1 MSIKHPKILYL
12 FSAPLVAPDGSPL
25 DALDMKIERNA
36 LMRELSAC
44 KKRISLRIGHA
55 TVSELARSIAEGF
68 NILFV
73 SSHGHGK
80 FLLFEDGKG
89 GSQLITGDY
98 LKRFICMGGPFELAI
113 VSACHSEKIAALLV
127 EAGIPHVVSIK
138 HDVPVLDRAAIV
150 FVGQFF
156 RSLFRG
162 DSVQKAFEMANLV
175 VEGNPESINAESHFE
190 FTDYRK
196 RGPPVPA
203 EKKFILLPQE
213 GIHSEPLISQKV
225 PEGALVIEEPLPSP
239 SNLPV
244 KPQSFTGRSV
254 EMHDL
259 INELFINRIVTI
271 TGGGGIGKTTLAI
284 EVARWFCSGS
294 YFPDGVYYIDLR
306 QTDTTNRIID
316 LIGATL
322 EVQFS
327 ELRDVITYLQN
338 SHCLFLLDN
347 AEDILW
353 KNESTMQELVDSI
366 LKFTPYTKLLITS
379 QRPIGGNLY
388 EPERVYRIYSLEQ
401 NYASLL
407 FLATT
412 KRRMLTKERESPTF
426 SRLIEQLGGHPLSI
440 VLTARQLVPGILLE
454 DILERIEVY
463 KAKAIRIENITDRDL
478 EHGESLVASLASAYH
493 MLSDEAKTLFEVFS
507 LLPAGAQEE
516 MLRRIF
522 GDTAWE
528 HVQELNDASL
538 VEIRDRR
545 VTMLPP
551 VRLFA
556 MSVAPDEIREYY
568 GPKIVE
574 FLGKYAEK
582 SYLFHGTRNAK
593 EYRFYFAVDEPNL
606 RAAVDLPCAP
616 PQTAKESSALGLLG
630 HRLILLYMRHSR
642 HKEAEE
648 VGNKVLS
655 NLEKLHDQLG
665 VANSLTS
672 LGLLAIQRG
681 APEEARSRYEK
692 ALRICRDINA
702 ELSEANT
709 LKFLGDL
716 DRRLGDLE
724 KSRIRYEKA
733 LRIYQYMDADLNK
746 ANIIMHLGEL
756 AMWSGDFEKSREKYE
771 KALLIY
777 QHVGETLGEANIFMH
792 LGDLEMWSGDFEK
805 SRKKYEKALRIYQHI
820 DEKEGEAWSLIRL
833 GQWAAFADELD
844 LAGTYLNDAFAICR
858 EIEAFEEQANAH
870 MVKALI
876 LLKYYDTKNAKYEF
890 DSCSSAQDRIH
901 SHCEAAYWLTLYAVH
916 LELHDFREGALMC
929 LEYAEKFASK
939 TRNQHLQNQVELQR
953 TAVFNSINKIN

>member
-25 DALDMKIERNA
+25 DALDMKTERNA

-44 KKRISLRIGHA
+44 KKGVSLRIGYA
-55 TVSELARSIAEGF
+55 TVNELARSIAEGF

-73 SSHGHGK
+73 SSHDHEE

-98 LKRFICMGGPFELAI
+98 LKRFVRMGGPFELAI

-127 EAGIPHVVSIK
+127 KAGIPHVVSIK
-138 HDVPVLDRAAIV
+138 YDVPVLDHAAIF

-162 DSVQKAFEMANLV
+162 DSVQKAFEMAKLV
-175 VEGNPESINAESHFE
+175 VEGNLESINAKGHLA

-196 RGPPVPA
+196 RGPSVPE
-203 EKKFILLPQE
+203 EKKFILLPQ
-213 GIHSEPLISQKV
+213 GSTHSEPLLSQEV
-225 PEGALVIEEPLPSP
+225 PQGALIIEEPLPSP

-254 EMHDL
+254 EMHDI
-259 INELFINRIVTI
+259 INELFTTRIVTI

-294 YFPDGVYYIDLR
+294 HFPDGVYYIDLR
-306 QTDTTNRIID
+306 QTDTADRIID

-327 ELRDVITYLQN
+327 ELRDVFTYLQDRR
-338 SHCLFLLDN
+338 CLFLLDN

-353 KNESTMQELVDSI
+353 KNEYIMQELIDSI
-366 LKFTPYTKLLITS
+366 LKFTPHTKLLITS

-401 NYASLL
+401 NYAALL
-407 FLATT
+407 FLVTT
-412 KRRMLTKERESPTF
+412 KRKMLKNEWESPTF
-426 SRLIEQLGGHPLSI
+426 SRLLEQLGGHPLSI

-478 EHGESLVASLASAYH
+478 EHGESLVASLASAYY

-507 LLPAGAQEE
+507 LLPAGAREE
-516 MLRRIF
+516 MLRKIF
-522 GDTAWE
+522 GNTAWE

-556 MSVAPDEIREYY
+556 MSVAPGEIREYY

-582 SYLFHGTRNAK
+582 SYLLHGTRNAK
-593 EYRFYFAVDEPNL
+593 EYRFYFTVDEPNL

-648 VGNKVLS
+648 VGSKVLS
-655 NLEKLHDQLG
+655 NLENLHDQLG
-665 VANSLTS
+665 EANSLTS
-672 LGLLAIQRG
+672 LGLLAVQRG

-692 ALRICRDINA
+692 ALRICRNINA

-724 KSRIRYEKA
+724 QSRIRYEKA
-733 LRIYQYMDADLNK
+733 LRIYQHMDADLNK
-746 ANIIMHLGEL
+746 ANIFMHLGEL
-756 AMWSGDFEKSREKYE
+756 AMWSGDLEKSREKYE
-771 KALLIY
+771 KALRIY
-777 QHVGETLGEANIFMH
+777 RYVGENLGEANIFMH
-792 LGDLEMWSGDFEK
+792 LGDLAMWSGDLEK
-805 SRKKYEKALRIYQHI
+805 SREKYEKALRIYRHI
-820 DEKEGEAWSLIRL
+820 DEKDGEAWSLIRL
-833 GQWAAFADELD
+833 GQWAAFSDELD
-844 LAGTYLNDAFAICR
+844 LAETCINDAFAICR

-876 LLKYYDTKNAKYEF
+876 FLKYLDTDKAKYEF
-890 DSCSSAQDRIH
+890 DSCSLAQDKIY
-901 SHCEAAYWLTLYAVH
+901 SHCEAAHWLTLYAAH
-916 LELHDFREGALMC
+916 LELHDFKEAAKMC
-929 LEYAEKFASK
+929 LEYAEKFAFK
-939 TRNQHLQNQVELQR
+939 TQNQRLQNQVKLQR
-953 TAVFNSINKIN
+953 SEVM